1 MFHGCYGTATDF
13 AHNYGYNEFAASNDI
28 IMVYPDSVCWSTM
41 EKEDGKDFTKTGKL
55 PMAIMNM
62 VERVTTDDHDDEVAE
77 LADFIVEAITD
88 FL

>member
-1 MFHGCYGTATDF
+1 MSNGWGLNEIAAT
-13 AHNYGYNEFAASNDI
+13 NDI
-28 IMVYPDSVCWSTM
+28 IMVYPDSVCWSTE

>member
-1 MFHGCYGTATDF
+1 
-13 AHNYGYNEFAASNDI
+13 
-28 IMVYPDSVCWSTM
+28 MVYPDSVCWHTM
-41 EKEDGKDFTKTGKL
+41 EGGKDYTKTGKF
-55 PMAIMNM
+55 PMAVMNM